1 MTNQNSTPQSTID
14 PIYRN
19 LARGETPDDNLA
31 IISRNTIYIDALCEL
46 IEGFDTSISDEPV
59 IHAVDLIQHLNRE
72 ITIGWAG
79 LHDYLK
85 TIKRGGHDT

>member
-31 IISRNTIYIDALCEL
+31 IISRNTHYIGALCDL

-72 ITIGWAG
+72 ITINHAG
-79 LHDYLK
+79 LHDYLRASK
-85 TIKRGGHDT
+85 GGRHE